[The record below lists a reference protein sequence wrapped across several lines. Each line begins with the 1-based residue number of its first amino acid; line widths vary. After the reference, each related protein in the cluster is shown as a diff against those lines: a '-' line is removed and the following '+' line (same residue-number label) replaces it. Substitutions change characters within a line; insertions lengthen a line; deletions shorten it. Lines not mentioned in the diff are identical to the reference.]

1 MIRRPPRS
9 TRTDTLFPYTTLFRS
24 HISLNQIFD
33 LSASNDDDYGRSM
46 PRRMT
51 IAGQI
56 EQLIESLEGAA
67 TCDDCITDR
76 LNLSVRSQAN
86 SVTRDLGDDTRLA
99 RGHTTY
105 GLCGQT
111 QQAIPH
117 RIMYTRQRR
126 PA

>member
-51 IAGQI
+51 IAGKI
-56 EQLIESLEGAA
+56 EQLIESLEGPS

-76 LNLSVRSQAN
+76 PNLSIRSNAN
-86 SVTRDLGDDTRLA
+86 ALTRHLGEDQRCD
-99 RGHTTY
+99 RGKPPSPLGGPTKHI
-105 GLCGQT
+105 
-111 QQAIPH
+111 IPH
-117 RIMYTRQRR
+117 LI
-126 PA
+126 P

>member
-67 TCDDCITDR
+67 TCADCLPDR
-76 LNLSVRSQAN
+76 LNLSVRIPAN
-86 SVTRDLGDDTRLA
+86 AVTRDPVDAKRFA
-99 RGHTTY
+99 RGQAPAGRW
-105 GLCGQT
+105 GLAQPDIISARDKGGN
-111 QQAIPH
+111 
-117 RIMYTRQRR
+117 
-126 PA
+126 